1 MNTFGKSVIKKL
13 GYSFGANIIS
23 LLVSVLTVSFLPKY
37 MTLADY
43 GLYQLF
49 LFYFGY
55 VGFLHFGVLGGGI
68 IRYAGCTYFDLDY
81 ATLKSECVILLG
93 ILIVLSGILWGANTV
108 LAIFTDSTVIVLFL
122 VSMFMQHFIWYSISM
137 LQMSNR
143 IEDASRLLFGE
154 RISWGILSIGAIIL
168 GYAHAVDIIFVFAAT
183 RILVMCY
190 SFLFVP
196 EIVKAP
202 VHFTTHVWNEFII
215 NFKVGFPI
223 TLSDICSL
231 LVIGIIRFAIS
242 DVWDIT
248 VFAKTSL
255 VLSITFFFLTF
266 ITTAS
271 TVLLPALKQL
281 EDAVSDALYIP
292 LNNLTSFLFLGS
304 LLLFYPMKVAIA
316 AWLPQYA
323 DSLIFMGMLFPI
335 LFFESKF
342 NLLVI
347 TYLKKKLKTQY
358 IFYVNAFSTLLSL
371 FGCLLFCYY
380 FSNLKLTI
388 FLITFIL
395 GVRYSLGALVLGH
408 HLSIETDIL
417 HDYFLS
423 MCMIIIFEMGVLTMS
438 IVMGAMLYIGCLGIY
453 SICSYKNLKT
463 SWKNIKIVMTE
474 P

>member
-13 GYSFGANIIS
+13 AYSFGANIIS

-37 MTLADY
+37 MTLSDY

-68 IRYAGCTYFDLDY
+68 IRYAGCTYFDLNY

-93 ILIVLSGILWGANTV
+93 ILIVLAGILCGANTV

-122 VSMFMQHFIWYSISM
+122 ISMFMQHFIWYSISI

-143 IEDASRLLFGE
+143 IEDASRLLFCE
-154 RISWGILSIGAIIL
+154 RISWGILSIGAIML
-168 GYAHAVDIIFVFAAT
+168 GYEHAVDIIFVFAAT

-190 SFLFVP
+190 SFLFVL

-358 IFYVNAFSTLLSL
+358 IFYVNVFSTLLSL
-371 FGCLLFCYY
+371 IGCLLFCYY
-380 FSNLKLTI
+380 FYNLTMTV
-388 FLITFIL
+388 FLITFVL
-395 GVRYSLGALVLGH
+395 GIRYSLGEWVLGYC
-408 HLSIETDIL
+408 LSIEKKIL
-417 HDYFLS
+417 YDYFTS
-423 MCMIIIFEMGVLTMS
+423 MFMVAFFEIGVLTMDA
-438 IVMGAMLYIGCLGIY
+438 IVGAIMYMGCLVIY
-453 SICSYKNLKT
+453 SIFSYKKLKM
-463 SWKNIKIVMTE
+463 SWANIKVVMTE

>member
-1 MNTFGKSVIKKL
+1 
-13 GYSFGANIIS
+13 
-23 LLVSVLTVSFLPKY
+23 

-43 GLYQLF
+43 GVYQLF

-81 ATLKSECVILLG
+81 TTLKSECVILMG
-93 ILIVLSGILWGANTV
+93 ILIILSGFLCVANTALSV
-108 LAIFTDSTVIVLFL
+108 FTDTTIILLFL
-122 VSMFMQHFIWYSISM
+122 ISMFAQHIIWYSISM

-154 RISWGILSIGAIIL
+154 RVSWGVLSIAAIVL
-168 GYAHAVDIIFVFAAT
+168 GYAYAIDIIFIFTVT
-183 RILVMCY
+183 RILVMVY

-202 VHFTTHVWNEFII
+202 VHFTAHVWNEFIV
-215 NFKVGFPI
+215 NFKIGFPI

-266 ITTAS
+266 ITMAS

-281 EDAVSDALYIP
+281 KDSVSDALYIP
-292 LNNLTSFLFLGS
+292 LNSLTSFVFLSS
-304 LLLFYPMKVAIA
+304 LLLFYPMKVIIA
-316 AWLPQYA
+316 VWLPQYA
-323 DSLIFMGMLFPI
+323 DSLIFMGILFPI

-342 NLLVI
+342 NLLII
-347 TYLKKKLKTQY
+347 TYLKKILKTQY
-358 IFYVNAFSTLLSL
+358 IFYVNVFSTLLSL
-371 FGCLLFCYY
+371 LGCLLFCYY
-380 FSNLKLTI
+380 FRNLEMSI
-388 FLITFIL
+388 FLITLIL
-395 GVRYSLGALVLGH
+395 GIRYSLGELVLGYC
-408 HLSIETDIL
+408 LSVKKDIL
-417 HDYFLS
+417 HDYFPS
-423 MCMIIIFEMGVLTMS
+423 ICMIILFEIGVMTMNANVGAAIYAGCLILYS
-438 IVMGAMLYIGCLGIY
+438 IV
-453 SICSYKNLKT
+453 SYKKLKL
-463 SWKNIKIVMTE
+463 SWENIKIIMTE
-474 P
+474 